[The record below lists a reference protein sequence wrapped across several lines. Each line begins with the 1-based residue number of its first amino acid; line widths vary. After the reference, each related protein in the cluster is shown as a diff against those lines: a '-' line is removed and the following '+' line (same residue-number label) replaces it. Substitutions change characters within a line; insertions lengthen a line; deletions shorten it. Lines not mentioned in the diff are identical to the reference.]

1 MDEPFVN
8 LAEPAAASGI
18 LARTALLVL
27 LAVTC
32 GSGHARGACT
42 DAQYRAIAA
51 KVATDD
57 GKGHGPDIG
66 SDEWKSTVEF
76 RLGVR
81 GNASVPARDSAAWCP
96 YVERLAAAHVH
107 PGGSGASGATGAAPA
122 PVPGASAGPASPAKA
137 R

>member
-1 MDEPFVN
+1 MDEPFMN
-8 LAEPAAASGI
+8 LREHAPASSVRATA
-18 LARTALLVL
+18 ALLAL

-32 GSGHARGACT
+32 GSGHARAACT
-42 DAQYRAIAA
+42 AAQYHAIAA

-81 GNASVPARDSAAWCP
+81 GTPSVPARDSVAWCS
-96 YVERLAAAHVH
+96 YVERLAAARVD
-107 PGGSGASGATGAAPA
+107 PGGVGTSRTPGTA
-122 PVPGASAGPASPAKA
+122 PVPGVSAGPASPAKA